1 MVFVYKK
8 DANFL
13 ILALKSS
20 EKGGRG
26 NISII

>member
-1 MVFVYKK
+1 MVFVYKI

-13 ILALKSS
+13 ISALKST

-26 NISII
+26 NVSII

>member
-13 ILALKSS
+13 ISALKSS

-26 NISII
+26 NILII